1 MKAKR
6 PAAFNDFLMFHFR
19 DPIHDSRNK
28 HISVDYRNVIWMK
41 GEHFYETRL
50 ISAKIK
56 RHKNVIICA

>member
-19 DPIHDSRNK
+19 DPIHDFRNK
-28 HISVDYRNVIWMK
+28 HISVAYGTVIQMNGK
-41 GEHFYETRL
+41 HFYETRL

-56 RHKNVIICA
+56 CH